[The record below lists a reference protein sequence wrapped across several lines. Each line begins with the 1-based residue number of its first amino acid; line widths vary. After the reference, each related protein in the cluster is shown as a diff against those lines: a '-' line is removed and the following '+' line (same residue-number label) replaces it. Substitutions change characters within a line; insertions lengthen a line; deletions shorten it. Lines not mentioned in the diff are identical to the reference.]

1 MRRRPNSRPSST
13 ATATRI
19 TRRARRYCEK
29 PSGADVPI
37 YAHENADAPLREAA
51 DPDLPPPTST
61 FAETMTLADG
71 EIELHYLG
79 RSHSDDMA
87 VAFLPVHGL
96 AFAVDFVSRDRF
108 GYQDLASFHFPD
120 MFGAIEGL
128 LEIPFET
135 IVFGHGPSGD
145 RATIERQLTYYRDLD
160 AAVRDA
166 VEEGLSED
174 ETAATVL
181 LEDYSHWDRYDD
193 WRELNVRG
201 MHRKLSAAGVGEDGE
216 EGEHGE
222 GGEEGE
228 GEHGE
233 GREGRGEHDR
243 EGRESRGEHDGNGG
257 EHDGEGGH
265 GEGEEGEES
274 GEYLGRA
281 ETWDATRRGAR
292 LVLSYDPAR
301 ETFAGTVENTT
312 AETLCAVRVEVH
324 LSIGHGTGAHAA
336 GGSGPRRGGGGRVGG
351 RRRGL
356 RALDRAPRNV
366 PLRHVG
372 DGPAGPSRDRIF
384 VASQWVPCPLGRTFE
399 FFSAAHNLERIIPPL
414 VGFRILTPAPIEMRK
429 GTQID
434 YRLRLR
440 GVALRWRSEMTRW
453 DPPHGFVDEQR
464 RGPYRKWIH
473 EHRFREED
481 GGTRVEDHVTYAVP
495 GGALV
500 DRWFV
505 RPDLDRIFEYRRH
518 AIAEL
523 FRG

>member
-1 MRRRPNSRPSST
+1 MTRKLSAGPTTISLIPLIAGAAWVGCGGGEPPSDEGTVADAPPQFETTEVAEGVYQFRWIGHNALFAVTSEGVVAFDPISVEAAATYAEEIRRVAPEAELAAIVYSHRDADH
-13 ATATRI
+13 ATGAEVLRE
-19 TRRARRYCEK
+19 AF
-29 PSGADVPI
+29 GADVPI
-37 YAHENADAPLREAA
+37 YAHENADAPLREAG

-87 VAFLPVHGL
+87 VAFLPAHGL

-108 GYQDLASFHFPD
+108 GYMDLASFHFPD

-166 VEEGLSED
+166 VEAGLTED

-201 MHRKLSAAGVGEDGE
+201 MHRKLSAAGVGEGEE

-228 GEHGE
+228 DEHG
-233 GREGRGEHDR
+233 
-243 EGRESRGEHDGNGG
+243 
-257 EHDGEGGH
+257 GEGGH
-265 GEGEEGEES
+265 DEGDEGEES

-301 ETFAGTVENTT
+301 GAFAGTVENTT
-312 AETLCAVRVEVH
+312 GETLCAVRVEVH
-324 LSIGHGTGAHAA
+324 LSSGTELGPTQRADLAPGAAAEVELAA
-336 GGSGPRRGGGGRVGG
+336 GGEAFERWTAHPEMS
-351 RRRGL
+351 
-356 RALDRAPRNV
+356 
-366 PLRHVG
+366 
-372 DGPAGPSRDRIF
+372 
-384 VASQWVPCPLGRTFE
+384 PCAT
-399 FFSAAHNLERIIPPL
+399 
-414 VGFRILTPAPIEMRK
+414 
-429 GTQID
+429 
-434 YRLRLR
+434 
-440 GVALRWRSEMTRW
+440 
-453 DPPHGFVDEQR
+453 
-464 RGPYRKWIH
+464 
-473 EHRFREED
+473 
-481 GGTRVEDHVTYAVP
+481 
-495 GGALV
+495 
-500 DRWFV
+500 
-505 RPDLDRIFEYRRH
+505 
-518 AIAEL
+518 
-523 FRG
+523 

>member
-1 MRRRPNSRPSST
+1 MTRKLSAGPTAIPLIPLIAGAAWVGCGGGEPPSDEGTVSDAPPQFETTEVAEGVYQFRWIGHNALFVATSEGVVAFDPISVEAAATYAEEIRRVAPEAELAAIVYSHRDADH
-13 ATATRI
+13 ATGAEVLRE
-19 TRRARRYCEK
+19 AF
-29 PSGADVPI
+29 GADVPI

-87 VAFLPVHGL
+87 VAFLPAHGL

-166 VEEGLSED
+166 VEAGLSED

-201 MHRKLSAAGVGEDGE
+201 MHRKLSAAGVGES
-216 EGEHGE
+216 
-222 GGEEGE
+222 GEEGE
-228 GEHGE
+228 GEH
-233 GREGRGEHDR
+233 
-243 EGRESRGEHDGNGG
+243 
-257 EHDGEGGH
+257 
-265 GEGEEGEES
+265 GEES

-301 ETFAGTVENTT
+301 EAFAGTVENTT
-312 AETLCAVRVEVH
+312 GETLCAVRVEVH
-324 LSIGHGTGAHAA
+324 LSTGTELGPTERTDLASGGSTAVELAA
-336 GGSGPRRGGGGRVGG
+336 GGE
-351 RRRGL
+351 
-356 RALDRAPRNV
+356 A
-366 PLRHVG
+366 
-372 DGPAGPSRDRIF
+372 
-384 VASQWVPCPLGRTFE
+384 FE
-399 FFSAAHNLERIIPPL
+399 RWTAHPEMSACAAR
-414 VGFRILTPAPIEMRK
+414 
-429 GTQID
+429 
-434 YRLRLR
+434 
-440 GVALRWRSEMTRW
+440 
-453 DPPHGFVDEQR
+453 
-464 RGPYRKWIH
+464 
-473 EHRFREED
+473 
-481 GGTRVEDHVTYAVP
+481 
-495 GGALV
+495 
-500 DRWFV
+500 
-505 RPDLDRIFEYRRH
+505 
-518 AIAEL
+518 
-523 FRG
+523 